1 MTTDPSFAMLEG
13 HDIICLASQAWESHW
28 CTPQQISVRLARYS
42 RILYVEPLR
51 SPLWWLKRSAT
62 QSRRSC
68 GPARELQPN
77 LWLLTLPP
85 LFVPMILY
93 QRLPRLRRLNNWVMS
108 RLVDKA
114 CRKLG
119 VVSPIVWVYQI
130 TYAGAPLL
138 LRAGVTTVY
147 DCIDEWAGATEDA
160 GEKSFFTALDREMC
174 RTADLLFVGS
184 NALAAAR
191 RGLNPAISLVPQGVD
206 LAHFLPPPQPA
217 PAPADLAEIQRPV
230 IGLVGVLNRE
240 RIDIGLL
247 CHLADQRPQ
256 WAIVLVGPVWKGL
269 DTDSLARRPNIHLLG
284 NKPREE
290 LGSYLAAFD
299 VCILPYLINDFTRN
313 IFPLKLFEYLASGK
327 PFVSTPIPACAE
339 FPRLI
344 RTADGQAAFLAAVDA
359 ALCEEDPALREER
372 MALARKND
380 WDRRTADKA
389 EFVRSFITARD
400 ASASGTRS

>member
-1 MTTDPSFAMLEG
+1 MTTEASFAPQSESG

-28 CTPQQISVRLARYS
+28 CTPQQIAVRLARHN
-42 RILYVEPLR
+42 RVLYVEPLR
-51 SPLWWLKRSAT
+51 SPLWRLKCSAT
-62 QSRRSC
+62 QSCRSS
-68 GPARELQPN
+68 GPAHELQPN

-85 LFVPMILY
+85 IFVPMMLY
-93 QRLPRLRRLNNWVMS
+93 QRLPWLRQINNWVMS

-114 CRKLG
+114 IHTIG
-119 VVSPIVWVYQI
+119 MMNPIVWVYQI

-138 LRAGVTTVY
+138 RRSDVTTVY

-160 GEKSFFTALDREMC
+160 GEKNFFTALDREMC

-184 NALAAAR
+184 NGLATAR
-191 RGLNPAISLVPQGVD
+191 RGLNPATLLVPQGVD
-206 LAHFLPPPQPA
+206 LAHFLPPQPA
-217 PAPADLAEIQRPV
+217 LVPADFTAIQHPV

-240 RIDIGLL
+240 RIDIDLL
-247 CHLADQRPQ
+247 CYLADQRPQ
-256 WAIVLVGPVWKGL
+256 WQIVLVGPVWKGL
-269 DTDSLARRPNIHLLG
+269 DIDTLAKHPNIHLLG

-290 LGSYLAAFD
+290 LGSYLATFD

-359 ALCEEDPALREER
+359 ALYEDDAALREER
-372 MALARKND
+372 MAVARAND
-380 WDRRTADKA
+380 WDRRTADKVQ
-389 EFVRSFITARD
+389 FVQSFIAAR
-400 ASASGTRS
+400 SAAA